1 VGLGHWP
8 DRVGDIA
15 CEASPLIAG
24 YGGTASVGS
33 NVLHRGKKYGLY
45 PCTRNFE
52 RRGGSQEDEKRM
64 QLVTDL
70 KLPYLPFD
78 KPDFAADPLS
88 FIEVARR
95 EHPWLAKCS
104 VGYIVHEYNAMKD
117 LYLMDDKLRISID
130 QVTEIMGAKGTPWGR
145 FMEDQLIAA
154 QGPRH
159 TRIRN
164 SVAASF
170 TPRRINGLRSL
181 MRGVVSRL
189 LDEWAPKR
197 AFDFTEFA
205 SNFPIRVM
213 FGFMGASDEAFER
226 IHTSLETQGLSYS
239 MDPSLLPAMEEAYKV
254 LWAFVDNLVNERRK
268 RVGPN
273 EGQLLDDLLA
283 ANAAGQLNDVEVR
296 ELLIFLFAA
305 AYDTSKN
312 MTTLFVYQMLEHPE
326 VWTRCA
332 KDFTFCKKVVE
343 EVFRHTSVSNVPR
356 TVKHEVVYRDVVF
369 PKDTVL
375 ILPLS
380 VAGQDPM
387 AFSDPKELRPER
399 VHTNRHI
406 AFGRG
411 MHMCLGQHL
420 ARAQIE
426 EGVHLMAQRIT
437 KPKLAGKVTWRRFP
451 GAWGIESLPIEFE
464 PGEAR
469 SGLEVPRH

>member
-1 VGLGHWP
+1 M
-8 DRVGDIA
+8 RA
-15 CEASPLIAG
+15 
-24 YGGTASVGS
+24 
-33 NVLHRGKKYGLY
+33 
-45 PCTRNFE
+45 
-52 RRGGSQEDEKRM
+52 
-64 QLVTDL
+64 VTDL
-70 KLPYLPFD
+70 NLPFLPFD
-78 KPDFAADPLS
+78 GPEFAADPMR
-88 FIEVARR
+88 FIEPARR
-95 EHPWLAKCS
+95 EHPWLARCS

-117 LYLMDDKLRISID
+117 LYLMDDKLHISAG
-130 QVTEIMGAKGTPWGR
+130 QLTEIMGAKGTPWGR

-154 QGPRH
+154 QGARH
-159 TRIRN
+159 ARIRS

-170 TPRRINGLRSL
+170 TPRRVNTLRPL
-181 MRGVVSRL
+181 MREVVSRL
-189 LDEWAPKR
+189 LDVWAPKG
-197 AFDFTEFA
+197 AFDFAEFA

-213 FGFMGASDEAFER
+213 FGFMGTSDEAFESIR
-226 IHTSLETQGLSYS
+226 TSLETQGLSYS
-239 MDPSLLPAMEEAYKV
+239 MDPSLLPAMERAYKV
-254 LWAFVDNLVNERRK
+254 LWDFVDQLVEERQK
-268 RVGPN
+268 GGGTN

-312 MTTLFVYQMLEHPE
+312 MTTLFVYQMLERPE
-326 VWTRCA
+326 IWTRCA
-332 KDFTFCKKVVE
+332 EDRAYCDRAVE

-356 TVKHEVVYRDVVF
+356 TVRDEVVYREVVF

-380 VAGQDPM
+380 IAGQDPT
-387 AFSDPKELRPER
+387 AFPDPKELRPER

-451 GAWGIESLPIEFE
+451 GAWGIESLPIAFE

-469 SGLEVPRH
+469 ACPS